1 MPTAAE
7 YQDAAERYRRIGEN
21 LSREAG
27 AVGAWVLGFVG
38 PGLIHTEV
46 DESIDRSQG
55 YLVAACEEM
64 RRLARV
70 CDVRAEVC
78 SEYSR
83 AVWRY
88 RRLTFVEQ
96 LIAGY
101 PTRPASW
108 VEL

>member
-7 YQDAAERYRRIGEN
+7 YHDAAERYRTIGEN

-27 AVGAWVLGFVG
+27 TVGAWVLGFVG
-38 PGLIHTEV
+38 PGLVHTAI

-55 YLVAACEEM
+55 YLVAAGEEM

-70 CDVRAEVC
+70 CDERAEVC
-78 SEYSR
+78 AEYAR

-101 PTRPASW
+101 PSRPASW